1 LTTANPSTKLT
12 PRIKRKITG
21 LSVFFIA
28 LCIIYIVI
36 NIVTAG
42 KFLSAFN
49 IKTII
54 THAVFGSI
62 LAFGMSFIFS
72 AGIIDLSIG
81 SKVLLSSNVG
91 LVFAYDLKLGYPGLL
106 LGTILCCIVLQL
118 ISSWLVVSL
127 KIPSWI
133 AGLGLA
139 LVLEAVLAEYSTARI
154 KAGLTSV
161 INVTDDMRAFGV
173 MPLMFIIMMICFV
186 AAFIL
191 FNYTKIGIYLRAIGS
206 NVSVAEAMG
215 VNYKKTI
222 FIGAIVGAIFI
233 GIASVIQVSYTTKL
247 EAVTGLSSLARI
259 FNSLAAVLLA
269 ASISRIFNNI
279 VGILISSVVL
289 MSVFNA
295 LTMLGIPSG
304 TWQTVVL
311 GAIIVIC
318 GILANFGNKG
328 VVK

>member
-1 LTTANPSTKLT
+1 M
-12 PRIKRKITG
+12 
-21 LSVFFIA
+21 SVFFIA

-233 GIASVIQVSYTTKL
+233 GIASVIQVSYTT
-247 EAVTGLSSLARI
+247 A
-259 FNSLAAVLLA
+259 
-269 ASISRIFNNI
+269 
-279 VGILISSVVL
+279 
-289 MSVFNA
+289 
-295 LTMLGIPSG
+295 
-304 TWQTVVL
+304 
-311 GAIIVIC
+311 
-318 GILANFGNKG
+318 
-328 VVK
+328 

>member
-1 LTTANPSTKLT
+1 MNTANPSAKMP
-12 PRIKRKITG
+12 PRLKRRLIG
-21 LSVFFIA
+21 MAVFFAI
-28 LCIIYIVI
+28 LCLIYVVI
-36 NIVTAG
+36 NIMTDG

-54 THAVFGSI
+54 THAVFSSI

-81 SKVLLSSNVG
+81 AKVLLASNVG
-91 LVFAYDLKLGYPGLL
+91 LIFAYDFNLGYPGLL
-106 LGTILCCIVLQL
+106 LGTILCCIILQL
-118 ISSWLVVSL
+118 ISAWLVVSL

-133 AGLGLA
+133 AGLGVA
-139 LVLEAVLAEYSTARI
+139 LVLEATLAEYSTGRI
-154 KAGLTSV
+154 KSGLTSV
-161 INVTDDMRAFGV
+161 INMTDDMRLFGTTPV
-173 MPLMFIIMMICFV
+173 MFTMMIVCFIV
-186 AAFIL
+186 AYIL
-191 FNYTKIGIYLRAIGS
+191 FNYTKIGINLRAIGS
-206 NVSVAEAMG
+206 NASVAQAMG
-215 VNYKKTI
+215 VNYKKSI

-233 GIASVIQVSYTTKL
+233 GIASVIQISYNTKL
-247 EAVTGLSSLARI
+247 EAVTGLSSMSRM

-269 ASISRIFNNI
+269 QSINRIFNNTI
-279 VGILISSVVL
+279 GILVSSVVL

-295 LTMLGIPSG
+295 LTMLGVPSG

-318 GILANFGNKG
+318 GILANIGNKG